1 MRKKLLTQTPSAIK
15 KGGKKIMQPAGIRN
29 GAQFQKQG
37 IRYNSDSPN
46 DSNSNNQI
54 NTSRNNLD

>member
-37 IRYNSDSPN
+37 I
-46 DSNSNNQI
+46 I
-54 NTSRNNLD
+54 